1 MICQKSSNSIFNIAP
16 QFLAAHD
23 TMRFLSG
30 LLFLVIPLQEVPAQ
44 QTVRVN
50 KCCPM
55 GQIFKSS
62 EKSCVQSSGIRL
74 RLAKLFHPLY
84 FFIKFCLH
92 LETSIIG
99 RTINVTD
106 KTIPD
111 AITKDSVNPLK
122 NLNLIQGTLELKNI
136 TKPACVG
143 RSLHYETHRITPGFT
158 KHISTEIRT

>member
-1 MICQKSSNSIFNIAP
+1 MICQESSNSIFNLAP

-30 LLFLVIPLQEVPAQ
+30 LLFLVIPLQEVSSQ

-74 RLAKLFHPLY
+74 ILAESFPSSPRLGCSGKKILLAAMVVRNKSQP
-84 FFIKFCLH
+84 
-92 LETSIIG
+92 
-99 RTINVTD
+99 R
-106 KTIPD
+106 
-111 AITKDSVNPLK
+111 
-122 NLNLIQGTLELKNI
+122 
-136 TKPACVG
+136 
-143 RSLHYETHRITPGFT
+143 
-158 KHISTEIRT
+158 

>member
-1 MICQKSSNSIFNIAP
+1 MG
-16 QFLAAHD
+16 D
-23 TMRFLSG
+23 TMRLLSG

-50 KCCPM
+50 KCCPE

-62 EKSCVQSSGIRL
+62 EKSCVQSSE
-74 RLAKLFHPLY
+74 K
-84 FFIKFCLH
+84 
-92 LETSIIG
+92 SIIG

-106 KTIPD
+106 KTRPD
-111 AITKDSVNPLK
+111 AITEDSVNPLK

-143 RSLHYETHRITPGFT
+143 RSLHYET
-158 KHISTEIRT
+158 